1 MNLEKVERRMEIISC
16 RSNDDVA
23 MTAFRFRYQ
32 VYGAEMGW
40 DDPGI
45 DHDRKTYI
53 DEFDATARIYVAIK
67 DGAAIAT
74 CRSVYD
80 RDYDFRRDLPRSIF
94 NMLGLETFLQEYA
107 GTLAISTKFAISPSH
122 RGSLAAHLVTAKM
135 FDDIID
141 DGIDFV
147 FSWCAP
153 YLLGFYSQLGFHT
166 YTQAISDKNGLWTP
180 IVLATRDWK
189 HLKDIK
195 SPFYKQLE
203 KKGLCHGTH
212 ASVDWFRA
220 NFGDRLDAIAAKY
233 DENVLDKIFSL
244 DGGGN
249 SYNNLQN
256 ISIFNSMTAE
266 DVNKIIGSSR
276 ILNFA
281 ADESIIQTGQIQ
293 DEMFIILEGEV
304 EATLE
309 TPRSPVLKFGPGHVF
324 GEVALLTRAKRVA
337 DYRATIPS
345 RLAFLTRQGLAK
357 LMKVEPELSAR
368 LLYNISQSL
377 SLKMLQTV
385 DELRRLG
392 SQTS

>member
-1 MNLEKVERRMEIISC
+1 MEIISC
-16 RSNDDVA
+16 RSSDDVA

-94 NMLGLETFLQEYA
+94 NMLGLEKFLQKYA
-107 GTLAISTKFAISPSH
+107 GALAISTKFAISPSH

-203 KKGLCHGTH
+203 KKGLCDGTH
-212 ASVDWFRA
+212 ASVDWFHV
-220 NFGDRLDAIAAKY
+220 NFGDALDATAAKY

-244 DGGGN
+244 DRGEH
-249 SYNNLQN
+249 SYKDLQD

-281 ADESIIQTGQIQ
+281 AGESIIQTGQIQ

-304 EATLE
+304 EASLE
-309 TPRSPVLKFGPGHVF
+309 TPRSPVLRFGPGHVF
-324 GEVALLTRAKRVA
+324 GEIALLTRAKRAA
-337 DYRATIPS
+337 DHRATIPS

-385 DELRRLG
+385 DELRTL
-392 SQTS
+392 SS

>member
-1 MNLEKVERRMEIISC
+1 MDIICC
-16 RSNDDVA
+16 RSREDVA
-23 MTAFRFRYQ
+23 LTAFRLRYQ
-32 VYGAEMGW
+32 VYGAEIGV
-40 DDPGI
+40 DDAAI
-45 DHDRKTYI
+45 DHERKIYT
-53 DEFDATARIYVAIK
+53 DEFDAVARIYVAIK

-94 NMLGLETFLQEYA
+94 DMLGLEKFLKEHA

-135 FDDIID
+135 FDDIVD

-166 YTQAISDKNGLWTP
+166 YTNAISDKNGLWTP
-180 IVLATRDWK
+180 IVLATRDWE
-189 HLKDIK
+189 HLRDVK
-195 SPFYKQLE
+195 SPLYKQLE
-203 KKGLCHGTH
+203 KKGLCERTH
-212 ASVDWFRA
+212 TSVDWFHDK
-220 NFGDRLDAIAAKY
+220 FGNSLDTAAAVY
-233 DENVLDKIFSL
+233 NDSVLDKIFSL

-249 SYNNLQN
+249 SSKDLQN
-256 ISIFNSMTAE
+256 ISIFNSMAAA

-276 ILNFA
+276 ILSFA
-281 ADESIIQTGQIQ
+281 AGESIILTGQIQ

-309 TPRSPVLKFGPGHVF
+309 TPRSPVLRFGPGHVL
-324 GEVALLTRAKRVA
+324 GEIALLTRAKRAA

-345 RLAFLTRQGLAK
+345 RLVFLTRQGLAK

-377 SLKMLQTV
+377 SLKMLQTI
-385 DELRRLG
+385 DELRRL
-392 SQTS
+392 SS

>member
-1 MNLEKVERRMEIISC
+1 MDIICC
-16 RSNDDVA
+16 RSREDVA
-23 MTAFRFRYQ
+23 LTAFRLRYQ
-32 VYGAEMGW
+32 VYGAEIGV
-40 DDPGI
+40 DDAAI
-45 DHDRKTYI
+45 DHERKIYT
-53 DEFDATARIYVAIK
+53 DEFDAVARIYVAIK

-74 CRSVYD
+74 CRSLYD

-94 NMLGLETFLQEYA
+94 DMLGLEKFLKEHA

-135 FDDIID
+135 FDDIVD

-166 YTQAISDKNGLWTP
+166 YTNAISDKNGLWTP
-180 IVLATRDWK
+180 IVLATRNWE
-189 HLKDIK
+189 HLRDVK
-195 SPFYKQLE
+195 SPLYKQLE
-203 KKGLCHGTH
+203 KKGLCERTH
-212 ASVDWFRA
+212 TSVDWFHDK
-220 NFGDRLDAIAAKY
+220 FGNSLDTAAAVY
-233 DENVLDKIFSL
+233 NDSVLDKIFSL

-249 SYNNLQN
+249 SSKDLQN
-256 ISIFNSMTAE
+256 IGIFNSMAAA

-276 ILNFA
+276 ILSFA
-281 ADESIIQTGQIQ
+281 AGESIILTGQIQ
-293 DEMFIILEGEV
+293 DEMFIILEGEI

-309 TPRSPVLKFGPGHVF
+309 TPRSPVLRFGPGHVL
-324 GEVALLTRAKRVA
+324 GEIALLTRAKRAA

-345 RLAFLTRQGLAK
+345 RLVFLTRQGLAK

-377 SLKMLQTV
+377 SLKMLQTI
-385 DELRRLG
+385 DELRRL
-392 SQTS
+392 SS

>member
-1 MNLEKVERRMEIISC
+1 MDIICC
-16 RSNDDVA
+16 RSREDVA
-23 MTAFRFRYQ
+23 LTAFRLRYL
-32 VYGAEMGW
+32 VYGAEIGV
-40 DDPGI
+40 DDAAI
-45 DHDRKTYI
+45 DHERKIYT
-53 DEFDATARIYVAIK
+53 DEFDAVARIYVAIK

-94 NMLGLETFLQEYA
+94 DMLGLEKFLEEHA

-135 FDDIID
+135 FDDIVD

-166 YTQAISDKNGLWTP
+166 YTNAISDKNGLWTP
-180 IVLATRDWK
+180 IVLATRNWE
-189 HLKDIK
+189 HLRDVK
-195 SPFYKQLE
+195 SPLYKQLE
-203 KKGLCHGTH
+203 KKGLCERTH
-212 ASVDWFRA
+212 TSVDWFHDK
-220 NFGDRLDAIAAKY
+220 FGNSLDTAAAVY
-233 DENVLDKIFSL
+233 NDSVLDKIFSL

-249 SYNNLQN
+249 SSKDLQN
-256 ISIFNSMTAE
+256 ISIFNSMAAA

-276 ILNFA
+276 ILSFA
-281 ADESIIQTGQIQ
+281 AGESIILTGQIQ
-293 DEMFIILEGEV
+293 DEMFIILEGEI

-309 TPRSPVLKFGPGHVF
+309 TPRSPVLRFGPGHVL
-324 GEVALLTRAKRVA
+324 GEIALLTRAKRAA
-337 DYRATIPS
+337 DYRATTPS
-345 RLAFLTRQGLAK
+345 RLVFLTRQGLAK

-377 SLKMLQTV
+377 SLKMLQTI
-385 DELRRLG
+385 DELRRL
-392 SQTS
+392 SS

>member
-1 MNLEKVERRMEIISC
+1 MDIICC
-16 RSNDDVA
+16 RSREDVA
-23 MTAFRFRYQ
+23 LTAFRLRYQ
-32 VYGAEMGW
+32 VYGAEIGV
-40 DDPGI
+40 DDAAI
-45 DHDRKTYI
+45 DHERKIYI
-53 DEFDATARIYVAIK
+53 DEFDAVARIYVAIK

-94 NMLGLETFLQEYA
+94 DMLGLEKFLKEHA

-135 FDDIID
+135 FDDIVD

-166 YTQAISDKNGLWTP
+166 YTNAISDKNGLWTP
-180 IVLATRDWK
+180 IVLATRNWE
-189 HLKDIK
+189 HLRDVK
-195 SPFYKQLE
+195 SPLYKQLE
-203 KKGLCHGTH
+203 KKGLCERTH
-212 ASVDWFRA
+212 TSVDWFHDK
-220 NFGDRLDAIAAKY
+220 FGNSLDTAAAVY
-233 DENVLDKIFSL
+233 NDSVLDKIFSL

-249 SYNNLQN
+249 SSKDLQN
-256 ISIFNSMTAE
+256 ISIFNSMAAA

-276 ILNFA
+276 ILSFA
-281 ADESIIQTGQIQ
+281 AGESIILTGQIQ
-293 DEMFIILEGEV
+293 DEMFIILEGEI

-309 TPRSPVLKFGPGHVF
+309 TPRSPILRFGPGHVL
-324 GEVALLTRAKRVA
+324 GEIALLTRAKRAA

-345 RLAFLTRQGLAK
+345 RLVFLTRQGLAK

-377 SLKMLQTV
+377 SLKMLQTI
-385 DELRRLG
+385 DELRRL
-392 SQTS
+392 SS

>member
-1 MNLEKVERRMEIISC
+1 MDIICC
-16 RSNDDVA
+16 RSREDVA
-23 MTAFRFRYQ
+23 LTAFRLRYL
-32 VYGAEMGW
+32 VYGAEIGV
-40 DDPGI
+40 DDAAI
-45 DHDRKTYI
+45 DHERKIYT
-53 DEFDATARIYVAIK
+53 DEFDAVARIYVAIK

-94 NMLGLETFLQEYA
+94 DMLGLEKFLKEHA

-135 FDDIID
+135 FDDIVD

-166 YTQAISDKNGLWTP
+166 YTNAISDKNGLWTP
-180 IVLATRDWK
+180 IVLATRNWE
-189 HLKDIK
+189 HLRDVK
-195 SPFYKQLE
+195 SPLYKQLE
-203 KKGLCHGTH
+203 KKGLCERTH
-212 ASVDWFRA
+212 TSVDWFHDK
-220 NFGDRLDAIAAKY
+220 FGNSLDTAAAVY
-233 DENVLDKIFSL
+233 NDSVLDKIFSL

-249 SYNNLQN
+249 SSKDLQN
-256 ISIFNSMTAE
+256 ISIFNSMAAA

-276 ILNFA
+276 ILSFA
-281 ADESIIQTGQIQ
+281 AGESIILTGQIQ

-309 TPRSPVLKFGPGHVF
+309 TPRSPVLRFGPGHVL
-324 GEVALLTRAKRVA
+324 GEIALLTRAKRAA

-345 RLAFLTRQGLAK
+345 RLVFLTRQGLAK

-377 SLKMLQTV
+377 SLKMLQTI
-385 DELRRLG
+385 DELRRL
-392 SQTS
+392 SS

>member
-1 MNLEKVERRMEIISC
+1 MDIICC
-16 RSNDDVA
+16 RSREDVA
-23 MTAFRFRYQ
+23 LTAFRLRYQ
-32 VYGAEMGW
+32 VYGAEIGV
-40 DDPGI
+40 DDAAI
-45 DHDRKTYI
+45 DHERKIYT
-53 DEFDATARIYVAIK
+53 DEFDAVARIYVAIK

-94 NMLGLETFLQEYA
+94 DMLGLEKFLKEHA

-135 FDDIID
+135 FDDIVD

-166 YTQAISDKNGLWTP
+166 YTNAISDKNGLWTP
-180 IVLATRDWK
+180 IVLATRNWE
-189 HLKDIK
+189 HLRDVK
-195 SPFYKQLE
+195 SPLYKQLE
-203 KKGLCHGTH
+203 KKGLCERTH
-212 ASVDWFRA
+212 TSVDWFHDK
-220 NFGDRLDAIAAKY
+220 FGNSLDTAAAVY
-233 DENVLDKIFSL
+233 NDSVLDKIFSL

-249 SYNNLQN
+249 SSKDLQN
-256 ISIFNSMTAE
+256 ISIFNSMAAA

-276 ILNFA
+276 ILSFA
-281 ADESIIQTGQIQ
+281 AGESIILTGQIQ
-293 DEMFIILEGEV
+293 DEMFIILEGEI

-309 TPRSPVLKFGPGHVF
+309 TPRSPVLRFGPGHVL
-324 GEVALLTRAKRVA
+324 GEIALLTRAKRAA

-345 RLAFLTRQGLAK
+345 RLVFLTRQGLAK

-377 SLKMLQTV
+377 SLKMLQTI
-385 DELRRLG
+385 DELRRL
-392 SQTS
+392 SS

>member
-1 MNLEKVERRMEIISC
+1 MDIICC

-23 MTAFRFRYQ
+23 TAAFRLRYH
-32 VYGAEMGW
+32 VYGAEIGV
-40 DDPGI
+40 DDAAI
-45 DHDRKTYI
+45 DHDRKIYI
-53 DEFDATARIYVAIK
+53 DEFDAAARLYVATK

-94 NMLGLETFLQEYA
+94 DMLELERFLEKYDGA
-107 GTLAISTKFAISPSH
+107 LAISTKFAISPSH

-135 FDDIID
+135 FNDIID

-153 YLLGFYSQLGFHT
+153 YLLNFYSQLGFHT
-166 YTQAISDKNGLWTP
+166 YTHAISDKNGLWTP

-195 SPFYKQLE
+195 SPLYKQLE
-203 KKGLCHGTH
+203 KKGLSDGTH
-212 ASVDWFRA
+212 ASVDWFHTT
-220 NFGDRLDAIAAKY
+220 FGDALDVTAAKY
-233 DENVLDKIFSL
+233 DDNVLDKIFSL
-244 DGGGN
+244 DGGEN
-249 SYNNLQN
+249 SYKDLQN
-256 ISIFNSMTAE
+256 ISVFNSMTAE
-266 DVNKIIGSSR
+266 DVSKIIGSSR

-281 ADESIIQTGQIQ
+281 AGESIIRTGQIQ

-309 TPRSPVLKFGPGHVF
+309 TPRSPVLSFGPGHVF
-324 GEVALLTRAKRVA
+324 GEIALLTRAKRAA
-337 DYRATIPS
+337 DYKATIPS

-377 SLKMLQTV
+377 SLKMLQSV
-385 DELRRLG
+385 DVLRKL
-392 SQTS
+392 SS

>member
-1 MNLEKVERRMEIISC
+1 MDIICC
-16 RSNDDVA
+16 RSREDVA
-23 MTAFRFRYQ
+23 LTAFRLRYQ
-32 VYGAEMGW
+32 VYGAEIGV
-40 DDPGI
+40 DDAAI
-45 DHDRKTYI
+45 DHERKIYT
-53 DEFDATARIYVAIK
+53 DEFDAVARIYVAIK

-80 RDYDFRRDLPRSIF
+80 RDYDFRRDLPRSVF
-94 NMLGLETFLQEYA
+94 DMLGLEKFLKEHA

-135 FDDIID
+135 FDDIVD

-166 YTQAISDKNGLWTP
+166 YTNAISDKNGLWTP
-180 IVLATRDWK
+180 IVLATRDWE
-189 HLKDIK
+189 HLRDVK
-195 SPFYKQLE
+195 SPLYKQLE
-203 KKGLCHGTH
+203 KKGLCERTH
-212 ASVDWFRA
+212 TSVDWFHDK
-220 NFGDRLDAIAAKY
+220 FGNSLDTAAAVY
-233 DENVLDKIFSL
+233 NDSVLDKIFSL

-249 SYNNLQN
+249 SSKDLQN
-256 ISIFNSMTAE
+256 ISIFNSMAAA

-276 ILNFA
+276 ILSFA
-281 ADESIIQTGQIQ
+281 AGESIILTGQIQ

-309 TPRSPVLKFGPGHVF
+309 TPRSPVLRFGPGHVL
-324 GEVALLTRAKRVA
+324 GEIALLTRAKRAA

-345 RLAFLTRQGLAK
+345 RLVFLTRQGLAK

-377 SLKMLQTV
+377 SLKMLQTI
-385 DELRRLG
+385 DELRRL
-392 SQTS
+392 SS

>member
-1 MNLEKVERRMEIISC
+1 MDIICC
-16 RSNDDVA
+16 RSREDVA
-23 MTAFRFRYQ
+23 LTAFRLRYQ
-32 VYGAEMGW
+32 VYGAEIGV
-40 DDPGI
+40 DDAAI
-45 DHDRKTYI
+45 DHERKIYT
-53 DEFDATARIYVAIK
+53 DEFDAVARIYVAIK

-80 RDYDFRRDLPRSIF
+80 RDYDFRRDLPRSVF
-94 NMLGLETFLQEYA
+94 DMLGLEKFLKEHA

-135 FDDIID
+135 FDDIVD

-166 YTQAISDKNGLWTP
+166 YTNAISDKNGLWTP
-180 IVLATRDWK
+180 IVLATRDWE
-189 HLKDIK
+189 HLRDVR
-195 SPFYKQLE
+195 SPLYKQLE
-203 KKGLCHGTH
+203 KKGLCERTH
-212 ASVDWFRA
+212 TSVDWFHDK
-220 NFGDRLDAIAAKY
+220 FGNSLDTAAAVY
-233 DENVLDKIFSL
+233 NDSVLDKIFSL

-249 SYNNLQN
+249 SSKDLQN
-256 ISIFNSMTAE
+256 ISIFNSMAAA

-276 ILNFA
+276 ILSFA
-281 ADESIIQTGQIQ
+281 AGESIILTGQIQ
-293 DEMFIILEGEV
+293 DEMFIILEGEI

-309 TPRSPVLKFGPGHVF
+309 TPRSPVLRFGPGHVL
-324 GEVALLTRAKRVA
+324 GEIALLTRAKRAA

-345 RLAFLTRQGLAK
+345 RLVFLTRQGLAK

-377 SLKMLQTV
+377 SLKMLQTI
-385 DELRRLG
+385 DELRRL
-392 SQTS
+392 SS

>member
-1 MNLEKVERRMEIISC
+1 MDIICC
-16 RSNDDVA
+16 RSREDVA
-23 MTAFRFRYQ
+23 LTAFRLRYQ
-32 VYGAEMGW
+32 VYGAEIGV
-40 DDPGI
+40 DDAAI
-45 DHDRKTYI
+45 DHERKIYT
-53 DEFDATARIYVAIK
+53 DEFDAVARIYVAIK

-94 NMLGLETFLQEYA
+94 DMLGLEKFLKEHA

-135 FDDIID
+135 FDDIVD

-166 YTQAISDKNGLWTP
+166 YTNAISDKNGLWTP
-180 IVLATRDWK
+180 IVLATRNWE
-189 HLKDIK
+189 HLRDVK
-195 SPFYKQLE
+195 SPLYKQLE
-203 KKGLCHGTH
+203 KKGLCERTH
-212 ASVDWFRA
+212 TSVDWFHDK
-220 NFGDRLDAIAAKY
+220 FGNSLDTAAAVY
-233 DENVLDKIFSL
+233 NDSVLDKIFSL

-249 SYNNLQN
+249 SSKDLQN
-256 ISIFNSMTAE
+256 MSIFNSMAAA

-276 ILNFA
+276 ILSFA
-281 ADESIIQTGQIQ
+281 AGESIILTGQIQ

-309 TPRSPVLKFGPGHVF
+309 TPRSPVLRFGPGHVF
-324 GEVALLTRAKRVA
+324 GEIALLTRAKRAA

-345 RLAFLTRQGLAK
+345 RLVFLTRQGLAK

-377 SLKMLQTV
+377 SLKMLQTI
-385 DELRRLG
+385 DELRRL
-392 SQTS
+392 SS

>member
-1 MNLEKVERRMEIISC
+1 MDIICC
-16 RSNDDVA
+16 RSREDVA
-23 MTAFRFRYQ
+23 LTAFRLRYQ
-32 VYGAEMGW
+32 VYGAEIGV
-40 DDPGI
+40 DDAAI
-45 DHDRKTYI
+45 DHDRKIYI
-53 DEFDATARIYVAIK
+53 DEFDAVARIYVAIK

-94 NMLGLETFLQEYA
+94 DMLALEKFLKEHT

-135 FDDIID
+135 FDDIVD

-166 YTQAISDKNGLWTP
+166 YTNAISDKNGLWTP
-180 IVLATRDWK
+180 IVLATRDWE
-189 HLKDIK
+189 HLRDVK
-195 SPFYKQLE
+195 SPLYKQLE
-203 KKGLCHGTH
+203 KKGLCERTH
-212 ASVDWFRA
+212 TSVDWFRDK
-220 NFGDRLDAIAAKY
+220 FGNSLDTAAAVY
-233 DENVLDKIFSL
+233 NDSVLDKIFSL

-249 SYNNLQN
+249 SSKDLQN
-256 ISIFNSMTAE
+256 ISIFNSMAAA

-276 ILNFA
+276 ILSFA
-281 ADESIIQTGQIQ
+281 AGESIILTGQIQ
-293 DEMFIILEGEV
+293 DEMFIILEGEI

-309 TPRSPVLKFGPGHVF
+309 TPRSPVLRFGPGHVL
-324 GEVALLTRAKRVA
+324 GEIALLTRAKRAA

-345 RLAFLTRQGLAK
+345 RLVFLTRQVLAK

-377 SLKMLQTV
+377 SLKMLQTI
-385 DELRRLG
+385 DELRRL
-392 SQTS
+392 SS

>member
-1 MNLEKVERRMEIISC
+1 MDIICC
-16 RSNDDVA
+16 RSREDVA
-23 MTAFRFRYQ
+23 LTAFRLRYQ
-32 VYGAEMGW
+32 VYGAEIGV
-40 DDPGI
+40 DDAAI
-45 DHDRKTYI
+45 DHERKIYT
-53 DEFDATARIYVAIK
+53 DEFDAVARIYVAIK

-94 NMLGLETFLQEYA
+94 DMLGLEKFLKEHA

-135 FDDIID
+135 FDDIVD

-166 YTQAISDKNGLWTP
+166 YTNAISDKNGLWTP
-180 IVLATRDWK
+180 IVLATRDWE
-189 HLKDIK
+189 HLRDVK
-195 SPFYKQLE
+195 SPLYKQLE
-203 KKGLCHGTH
+203 KKGLCERTH
-212 ASVDWFRA
+212 TSVDWFHDK
-220 NFGDRLDAIAAKY
+220 FGNSLDTAAAVY
-233 DENVLDKIFSL
+233 NDSVLDKIFSL

-249 SYNNLQN
+249 SSKDLQN
-256 ISIFNSMTAE
+256 ISIFNSMAAA

-276 ILNFA
+276 ILSFA
-281 ADESIIQTGQIQ
+281 AGESIILTGQIQ
-293 DEMFIILEGEV
+293 DEMFIILEGEI

-309 TPRSPVLKFGPGHVF
+309 TPRSPVLRFGPGHVL
-324 GEVALLTRAKRVA
+324 GEIALLTRAKRAA

-345 RLAFLTRQGLAK
+345 RLVFLTRQGLAK

-377 SLKMLQTV
+377 SLKMLQTI
-385 DELRRLG
+385 DELRRL
-392 SQTS
+392 SS

>member
-1 MNLEKVERRMEIISC
+1 MDIICC
-16 RSNDDVA
+16 RSREDVA
-23 MTAFRFRYQ
+23 LTAFRLRYQ
-32 VYGAEMGW
+32 VYGAEIGV
-40 DDPGI
+40 DDAAI
-45 DHDRKTYI
+45 DHERKIYT
-53 DEFDATARIYVAIK
+53 DEFDAVARIYVAIK

-94 NMLGLETFLQEYA
+94 DMLGLEKFLKEHA

-135 FDDIID
+135 FDDIVD

-166 YTQAISDKNGLWTP
+166 YTNAISDKNGLWTP
-180 IVLATRDWK
+180 IVLATRNWE
-189 HLKDIK
+189 HLRDVK
-195 SPFYKQLE
+195 SPLYKQLE
-203 KKGLCHGTH
+203 KKGLCERTH
-212 ASVDWFRA
+212 TSVDWFHDK
-220 NFGDRLDAIAAKY
+220 FGNSLDTAAAVY
-233 DENVLDKIFSL
+233 NDSVLDKIFSL

-249 SYNNLQN
+249 SSKDLQN
-256 ISIFNSMTAE
+256 ISIFNSMAAA

-276 ILNFA
+276 ILSFA
-281 ADESIIQTGQIQ
+281 AGESIILTGQIQ
-293 DEMFIILEGEV
+293 DEMFIILEGEM

-309 TPRSPVLKFGPGHVF
+309 TPRSPVLRFGPGHVL
-324 GEVALLTRAKRVA
+324 GEIALLTRAKRAA

-345 RLAFLTRQGLAK
+345 RLVFLTRQGLAK

-377 SLKMLQTV
+377 SLKMLQTI
-385 DELRRLG
+385 DELRRL
-392 SQTS
+392 SS

>member
-1 MNLEKVERRMEIISC
+1 MDIICC
-16 RSNDDVA
+16 RSREDVA
-23 MTAFRFRYQ
+23 LTAFRLRYL
-32 VYGAEMGW
+32 VYGAEIGV
-40 DDPGI
+40 DDAAI
-45 DHDRKTYI
+45 DHERKIYT
-53 DEFDATARIYVAIK
+53 DEFDAVARIYVAIK

-94 NMLGLETFLQEYA
+94 DMLALEKFLKEHT

-135 FDDIID
+135 FDDIVD
-141 DGIDFV
+141 DRIDFV

-166 YTQAISDKNGLWTP
+166 YTNAISDKNGLWTP
-180 IVLATRDWK
+180 IVLATRDWE
-189 HLKDIK
+189 HLRDVRA
-195 SPFYKQLE
+195 PLYKQLE
-203 KKGLCHGTH
+203 KKGLCERTH
-212 ASVDWFRA
+212 TSVDWFHDK
-220 NFGDRLDAIAAKY
+220 FGNSLDTAAAVY
-233 DENVLDKIFSL
+233 NDSVLDKIFSL

-249 SYNNLQN
+249 SSKDLQN
-256 ISIFNSMTAE
+256 MSIFNSMAAA

-276 ILNFA
+276 ILSFA
-281 ADESIIQTGQIQ
+281 AGESIILTGQIQ
-293 DEMFIILEGEV
+293 DEMFIILEGEI

-309 TPRSPVLKFGPGHVF
+309 TPRSPVLRFGPGHVL
-324 GEVALLTRAKRVA
+324 GEIALLTRAKRAA

-345 RLAFLTRQGLAK
+345 RLVFLTRQGLAK

-377 SLKMLQTV
+377 SLKMLQTI
-385 DELRRLG
+385 DELRRL
-392 SQTS
+392 SS

>member
-1 MNLEKVERRMEIISC
+1 MDIICC
-16 RSNDDVA
+16 RSREDVA
-23 MTAFRFRYQ
+23 LTAFRLRYQ
-32 VYGAEMGW
+32 VYGAEIGV
-40 DDPGI
+40 DDAAI
-45 DHDRKTYI
+45 DHERKIYT
-53 DEFDATARIYVAIK
+53 DEFDAVARIYVAIK

-94 NMLGLETFLQEYA
+94 DMLALEKFLKEHT

-135 FDDIID
+135 FDDIVD

-166 YTQAISDKNGLWTP
+166 YTNAISDKNGLWTP
-180 IVLATRDWK
+180 IVLATRDWE
-189 HLKDIK
+189 HLRDVK
-195 SPFYKQLE
+195 SPLYKQLE
-203 KKGLCHGTH
+203 KKGLCERTH
-212 ASVDWFRA
+212 TSVDWFHDK
-220 NFGDRLDAIAAKY
+220 FGNSLDTAAAVY
-233 DENVLDKIFSL
+233 NDSVLDKIFSL

-249 SYNNLQN
+249 SSKDLQN
-256 ISIFNSMTAE
+256 MSIFNSMAAA

-276 ILNFA
+276 ILSFA
-281 ADESIIQTGQIQ
+281 AGESIILTGQIQ

-309 TPRSPVLKFGPGHVF
+309 TPRSPVLRFGPGHVL
-324 GEVALLTRAKRVA
+324 GEIALLTRAKRAA

-345 RLAFLTRQGLAK
+345 RLVFLTRQVLAK

-377 SLKMLQTV
+377 SLKMLQTI
-385 DELRRLG
+385 DELRRL
-392 SQTS
+392 SS

>member
-1 MNLEKVERRMEIISC
+1 MDIICC
-16 RSNDDVA
+16 RSREDVA
-23 MTAFRFRYQ
+23 LTAFRLRYL
-32 VYGAEMGW
+32 VYGAEIGV
-40 DDPGI
+40 DDAAI
-45 DHDRKTYI
+45 DHERKIYT
-53 DEFDATARIYVAIK
+53 DEFDAVARIYVAIK

-94 NMLGLETFLQEYA
+94 DMLGLEKFLKEHA

-135 FDDIID
+135 FDDIVD

-166 YTQAISDKNGLWTP
+166 YTNAISDKNGLWTP
-180 IVLATRDWK
+180 IVLATRNWE
-189 HLKDIK
+189 HLRDVK
-195 SPFYKQLE
+195 SPLYKQLE
-203 KKGLCHGTH
+203 KKGLCERTH
-212 ASVDWFRA
+212 TSVDWFHDK
-220 NFGDRLDAIAAKY
+220 FGNSLDTAAAVY
-233 DENVLDKIFSL
+233 NDSVLDKIFSL

-249 SYNNLQN
+249 SSKDLQN
-256 ISIFNSMTAE
+256 ISIFNSMAAA

-276 ILNFA
+276 ILSFA
-281 ADESIIQTGQIQ
+281 AGESIILTGQIQ

-309 TPRSPVLKFGPGHVF
+309 TPRSPVLRFGPGHVL
-324 GEVALLTRAKRVA
+324 GEIALLTRAKRAA
-337 DYRATIPS
+337 DYRATTPS
-345 RLAFLTRQGLAK
+345 RLVFLTRQGLAK

-377 SLKMLQTV
+377 SLKMLQTI
-385 DELRRLG
+385 DELRRL
-392 SQTS
+392 SS

>member
-1 MNLEKVERRMEIISC
+1 MDIICC
-16 RSNDDVA
+16 RSREDVA
-23 MTAFRFRYQ
+23 LTAFRLRYL
-32 VYGAEMGW
+32 VYGAEIGV
-40 DDPGI
+40 DDAAI
-45 DHDRKTYI
+45 DHERKIYT
-53 DEFDATARIYVAIK
+53 DEFDAVARIYVAIK

-74 CRSVYD
+74 CRSLYD

-94 NMLGLETFLQEYA
+94 DMLGLEKFLKEHA

-135 FDDIID
+135 FDDIVD

-166 YTQAISDKNGLWTP
+166 YTNAISDKNGLWTP
-180 IVLATRDWK
+180 IVLATRNWE
-189 HLKDIK
+189 HLRDVK
-195 SPFYKQLE
+195 SPLYKQLE
-203 KKGLCHGTH
+203 KKGLCERTH
-212 ASVDWFRA
+212 TSVDWFHDK
-220 NFGDRLDAIAAKY
+220 FGNSLDTAAAVY
-233 DENVLDKIFSL
+233 NDSVLDKIFSL

-249 SYNNLQN
+249 SSKDLQN
-256 ISIFNSMTAE
+256 IGIFNSMAAA

-276 ILNFA
+276 ILSFA
-281 ADESIIQTGQIQ
+281 AGESIILTGQIQ
-293 DEMFIILEGEV
+293 DEMFIILEGEI

-309 TPRSPVLKFGPGHVF
+309 TPRSPVLRFGPGHVL
-324 GEVALLTRAKRVA
+324 GEIALLTRAKRAA

-345 RLAFLTRQGLAK
+345 RLVFLTRQGLAK

-377 SLKMLQTV
+377 SLKMLQTI
-385 DELRRLG
+385 DELRRL
-392 SQTS
+392 SS

>member
-1 MNLEKVERRMEIISC
+1 MDIICC
-16 RSNDDVA
+16 RAREDVA
-23 MTAFRFRYQ
+23 LTAFRLRYQ
-32 VYGAEMGW
+32 VYGAEIGV
-40 DDPGI
+40 DDAAI
-45 DHDRKTYI
+45 DHERKIYI
-53 DEFDATARIYVAIK
+53 DEFDEVARIYVAIK

-94 NMLGLETFLQEYA
+94 DMLGLEKFLKEHA

-135 FDDIID
+135 FDDIVD

-166 YTQAISDKNGLWTP
+166 YTNAISDKNGLWTP
-180 IVLATRDWK
+180 IVFATRNWE
-189 HLKDIK
+189 HLRDVK
-195 SPFYKQLE
+195 SPLYKQLE
-203 KKGLCHGTH
+203 KKGLCERTH
-212 ASVDWFRA
+212 TSVDWFHDK
-220 NFGDRLDAIAAKY
+220 FGNSLDTAAAIY
-233 DENVLDKIFSL
+233 NDSVLDKIFSL

-249 SYNNLQN
+249 SSKDLQN
-256 ISIFNSMTAE
+256 ISIFNSMAAA

-276 ILNFA
+276 ILSFA
-281 ADESIIQTGQIQ
+281 AGESIILTGQIQ

-309 TPRSPVLKFGPGHVF
+309 TPRSPVLRFGPGHVL
-324 GEVALLTRAKRVA
+324 GEIALLTRAKRAA
-337 DYRATIPS
+337 DYRATTPS
-345 RLAFLTRQGLAK
+345 RLVFLTRQGLAK

-377 SLKMLQTV
+377 SLKMLQTI
-385 DELRRLG
+385 DELRRL
-392 SQTS
+392 SS

>member
-1 MNLEKVERRMEIISC
+1 MDIICC
-16 RSNDDVA
+16 RSREDVA
-23 MTAFRFRYQ
+23 LTAFRLRYQ
-32 VYGAEMGW
+32 VYGAEIGV
-40 DDPGI
+40 DDAAI
-45 DHDRKTYI
+45 DHDRKIYI
-53 DEFDATARIYVAIK
+53 DEFDAVARIYVAIK

-80 RDYDFRRDLPRSIF
+80 RDYDFHRDLPRSIF
-94 NMLGLETFLQEYA
+94 DMLALEKFLKEHA

-135 FDDIID
+135 FDDIVD

-166 YTQAISDKNGLWTP
+166 YTNAISDKNGLWTP
-180 IVLATRDWK
+180 IVLATRDWE
-189 HLKDIK
+189 HLRDVK
-195 SPFYKQLE
+195 SPLYKQLE
-203 KKGLCHGTH
+203 KKGLCERTH
-212 ASVDWFRA
+212 TSVDWFHDK
-220 NFGDRLDAIAAKY
+220 FGNSLDTAAAVY
-233 DENVLDKIFSL
+233 NDSVLDKIFSL

-249 SYNNLQN
+249 SSKDLQN
-256 ISIFNSMTAE
+256 MSIFNSMAAA

-276 ILNFA
+276 ILSFA
-281 ADESIIQTGQIQ
+281 AGESIILTGQIQ

-309 TPRSPVLKFGPGHVF
+309 TPRSPVLRFGPGHVL
-324 GEVALLTRAKRVA
+324 GEIALLTRAKRAA

-345 RLAFLTRQGLAK
+345 RLVFLTRQVLAK

-377 SLKMLQTV
+377 SLKMLQTI
-385 DELRRLG
+385 DELRRL
-392 SQTS
+392 SS

>member
-1 MNLEKVERRMEIISC
+1 MDIICC
-16 RSNDDVA
+16 RSREDVA
-23 MTAFRFRYQ
+23 LTAFRLRYQ
-32 VYGAEMGW
+32 VYGAEIGV
-40 DDPGI
+40 DDAAI
-45 DHDRKTYI
+45 DHERKIYT
-53 DEFDATARIYVAIK
+53 DEFDAVARIYVAIK

-80 RDYDFRRDLPRSIF
+80 RDYDFRRDLPRSVF
-94 NMLGLETFLQEYA
+94 DMLGLEKFLKEHA

-135 FDDIID
+135 FDDIVD

-166 YTQAISDKNGLWTP
+166 YTNAISDKNGLWTP
-180 IVLATRDWK
+180 IVLATRDWE
-189 HLKDIK
+189 HLRDVR
-195 SPFYKQLE
+195 SPLYKQLE
-203 KKGLCHGTH
+203 KKGLCERTH
-212 ASVDWFRA
+212 TSVDWFHDK
-220 NFGDRLDAIAAKY
+220 FGNSLDTAAAVY
-233 DENVLDKIFSL
+233 NDSVLDKIFSL

-249 SYNNLQN
+249 SSKDLQN
-256 ISIFNSMTAE
+256 ISIFNSMAAA

-276 ILNFA
+276 ILSFA
-281 ADESIIQTGQIQ
+281 AGESIILTGQIQ
-293 DEMFIILEGEV
+293 DEMFIILEGEI

-309 TPRSPVLKFGPGHVF
+309 TPRSPVLRFGPGHVL
-324 GEVALLTRAKRVA
+324 GEIALLTRAKRAA

-345 RLAFLTRQGLAK
+345 RLVFLTRQVLAK

-377 SLKMLQTV
+377 SLKMLQTI
-385 DELRRLG
+385 DELRRL
-392 SQTS
+392 SS

>member
-1 MNLEKVERRMEIISC
+1 MDIICC
-16 RSNDDVA
+16 RSREDVA
-23 MTAFRFRYQ
+23 LTAFRLRYQ
-32 VYGAEMGW
+32 VYGAEIGV
-40 DDPGI
+40 DDAAI
-45 DHDRKTYI
+45 DHERKIYT
-53 DEFDATARIYVAIK
+53 DEFDAVARIYVAIK

-80 RDYDFRRDLPRSIF
+80 RDYDFRRDLPRSVF
-94 NMLGLETFLQEYA
+94 DMLGLEKFLKEHA

-135 FDDIID
+135 FDDIVD

-166 YTQAISDKNGLWTP
+166 YTNAISDKNGLWTP
-180 IVLATRDWK
+180 IVLATRDWE
-189 HLKDIK
+189 HLRDVK
-195 SPFYKQLE
+195 SPLYKQLE
-203 KKGLCHGTH
+203 KKGLCERTH
-212 ASVDWFRA
+212 TSVDWFHDK
-220 NFGDRLDAIAAKY
+220 FGNSLDTAAAVY
-233 DENVLDKIFSL
+233 NDSVLDKIFSL

-249 SYNNLQN
+249 SSKDLQN
-256 ISIFNSMTAE
+256 MSIFNSMAAA

-276 ILNFA
+276 ILSFA
-281 ADESIIQTGQIQ
+281 AGESIILTGQIQ
-293 DEMFIILEGEV
+293 DEMFIILEGEI

-309 TPRSPVLKFGPGHVF
+309 TPRSPVLRFGPGHVL
-324 GEVALLTRAKRVA
+324 GEIALLTRAKRAA

-345 RLAFLTRQGLAK
+345 RLVFLTRQGLAK

-377 SLKMLQTV
+377 SLKMLQTI
-385 DELRRLG
+385 DELRRL
-392 SQTS
+392 SS

>member
-1 MNLEKVERRMEIISC
+1 MDIICC
-16 RSNDDVA
+16 RSREDVA
-23 MTAFRFRYQ
+23 LTAFRLRYQ
-32 VYGAEMGW
+32 VYGAEIGV
-40 DDPGI
+40 DDAAI
-45 DHDRKTYI
+45 DHERKIYT
-53 DEFDATARIYVAIK
+53 DEFDAVARIYVAIK

-94 NMLGLETFLQEYA
+94 DMLALEKFLKEHT

-135 FDDIID
+135 FDDIVD

-166 YTQAISDKNGLWTP
+166 YTNAISDKNGLWTP
-180 IVLATRDWK
+180 IVLATRDWE
-189 HLKDIK
+189 HLRDVK
-195 SPFYKQLE
+195 SPLYKQLE
-203 KKGLCHGTH
+203 KKGLCERTH
-212 ASVDWFRA
+212 TSVDWFHDK
-220 NFGDRLDAIAAKY
+220 FGNSLDTAAAVY
-233 DENVLDKIFSL
+233 NDSVLDKIFSL

-249 SYNNLQN
+249 SSKDLQN
-256 ISIFNSMTAE
+256 ISIFNSMAAA

-276 ILNFA
+276 ILSFA
-281 ADESIIQTGQIQ
+281 AGESIILTGQIQ
-293 DEMFIILEGEV
+293 DEMFIILEGEI

-309 TPRSPVLKFGPGHVF
+309 TPRSPVLRFGPGHVL
-324 GEVALLTRAKRVA
+324 GEIALLTRAKRAA

-345 RLAFLTRQGLAK
+345 RLVFLTRQGLAK

-377 SLKMLQTV
+377 SLKMLQTI
-385 DELRRLG
+385 DELRRL
-392 SQTS
+392 SS

>member
-1 MNLEKVERRMEIISC
+1 MDIICC
-16 RSNDDVA
+16 RSREDVA
-23 MTAFRFRYQ
+23 LTAFRLRYQ
-32 VYGAEMGW
+32 VYGAEIGV
-40 DDPGI
+40 DDAAI
-45 DHDRKTYI
+45 DHERKIYT
-53 DEFDATARIYVAIK
+53 DEFDAVARIYVAIK

-80 RDYDFRRDLPRSIF
+80 RDYDFRRDLPRSVF
-94 NMLGLETFLQEYA
+94 DMLGLEKFLKEHA

-135 FDDIID
+135 FDDIVD

-166 YTQAISDKNGLWTP
+166 YTNAISDKNGLWTP
-180 IVLATRDWK
+180 IVLATRDWE
-189 HLKDIK
+189 HLRDVK
-195 SPFYKQLE
+195 SPLYKQLE
-203 KKGLCHGTH
+203 KKGLCERTH
-212 ASVDWFRA
+212 TSVDWFHDK
-220 NFGDRLDAIAAKY
+220 FGNSLDTAAAVY
-233 DENVLDKIFSL
+233 NDSVLDKIFSL

-249 SYNNLQN
+249 SSKDLQN
-256 ISIFNSMTAE
+256 ISIFNSMAAA

-276 ILNFA
+276 ILSFA
-281 ADESIIQTGQIQ
+281 AGESIILTGQIQ
-293 DEMFIILEGEV
+293 DEMFIILEGEI

-309 TPRSPVLKFGPGHVF
+309 TPRSPVLRFGPGHVL
-324 GEVALLTRAKRVA
+324 GEIALLTRAKRAA

-345 RLAFLTRQGLAK
+345 RLVFLTRQGLAK

-377 SLKMLQTV
+377 SLKMLQTI
-385 DELRRLG
+385 DELRRL
-392 SQTS
+392 SS

>member
-1 MNLEKVERRMEIISC
+1 MDIICC
-16 RSNDDVA
+16 RSREDVA
-23 MTAFRFRYQ
+23 LTAFRLRYQ
-32 VYGAEMGW
+32 VYGAEIGV
-40 DDPGI
+40 DDAAI
-45 DHDRKTYI
+45 DHERKIYT
-53 DEFDATARIYVAIK
+53 DEFDAVARIYVAIK

-80 RDYDFRRDLPRSIF
+80 RDYDFRRDLPRSVF
-94 NMLGLETFLQEYA
+94 DMLGLEKFLKEHA

-135 FDDIID
+135 FDDIVD

-166 YTQAISDKNGLWTP
+166 YTNAISDKNGLWTP
-180 IVLATRDWK
+180 IVLATRDWE
-189 HLKDIK
+189 HLRDVK
-195 SPFYKQLE
+195 SPLYKQLE
-203 KKGLCHGTH
+203 KKGLCERTH
-212 ASVDWFRA
+212 TSVDWFHDK
-220 NFGDRLDAIAAKY
+220 FGNSLDTAAAVY
-233 DENVLDKIFSL
+233 NDSVLDKIFSL

-249 SYNNLQN
+249 SSKDLQN
-256 ISIFNSMTAE
+256 ISIFNSMAAA

-276 ILNFA
+276 ILSFA
-281 ADESIIQTGQIQ
+281 AGESIILTGQIQ
-293 DEMFIILEGEV
+293 DEMFIILEGEM

-309 TPRSPVLKFGPGHVF
+309 TPRSPVLRFGPGHVL
-324 GEVALLTRAKRVA
+324 GEIALLTRAKRAA

-345 RLAFLTRQGLAK
+345 RLVFLTRQGLAK

-377 SLKMLQTV
+377 SLKMLQTI
-385 DELRRLG
+385 DELRRL
-392 SQTS
+392 SS

>member
-1 MNLEKVERRMEIISC
+1 MDIICC
-16 RSNDDVA
+16 RSREDVA
-23 MTAFRFRYQ
+23 LTAFRLRYQ
-32 VYGAEMGW
+32 VYGAEIGV
-40 DDPGI
+40 DDAAI
-45 DHDRKTYI
+45 DHERKIYT
-53 DEFDATARIYVAIK
+53 DEFDAVARIYVAIK

-80 RDYDFRRDLPRSIF
+80 RDYDFRRDLPRSVF
-94 NMLGLETFLQEYA
+94 DMLGLEKFLKEHA

-135 FDDIID
+135 FDDIVD

-166 YTQAISDKNGLWTP
+166 YTNAISDKNGLWTP
-180 IVLATRDWK
+180 IVLATRDWE
-189 HLKDIK
+189 HLRDVK
-195 SPFYKQLE
+195 SPLYKQLE
-203 KKGLCHGTH
+203 KKGLCERTH
-212 ASVDWFRA
+212 TSVDWFHDK
-220 NFGDRLDAIAAKY
+220 FGNSLDTAAAVY
-233 DENVLDKIFSL
+233 NDSVLDKIFSL

-249 SYNNLQN
+249 SSKDLQN
-256 ISIFNSMTAE
+256 MSIFNSMAAA

-276 ILNFA
+276 ILSFA
-281 ADESIIQTGQIQ
+281 AGESIILTGQIQ
-293 DEMFIILEGEV
+293 DEMFIILEGEM

-309 TPRSPVLKFGPGHVF
+309 TPRSPVLRFGPGHVL
-324 GEVALLTRAKRVA
+324 GEIALLTRAKRAA

-345 RLAFLTRQGLAK
+345 RLVFLTRQGLAK

-377 SLKMLQTV
+377 SLKMLQTI
-385 DELRRLG
+385 DELRRL
-392 SQTS
+392 SS

>member
-1 MNLEKVERRMEIISC
+1 MDIICC
-16 RSNDDVA
+16 RSREDVA
-23 MTAFRFRYQ
+23 LTAFRLRYQ
-32 VYGAEMGW
+32 VYGAEIGV
-40 DDPGI
+40 DDAAI
-45 DHDRKTYI
+45 DHERKIYT
-53 DEFDATARIYVAIK
+53 DEFDAVARIYVAIK

-94 NMLGLETFLQEYA
+94 DMLGLEKFLKEHA

-135 FDDIID
+135 FDDIVD

-166 YTQAISDKNGLWTP
+166 YTNAISDKNGLWTP
-180 IVLATRDWK
+180 IVLATRDWE
-189 HLKDIK
+189 HLRDVK
-195 SPFYKQLE
+195 SPLYKQLE
-203 KKGLCHGTH
+203 KKGLCERTH
-212 ASVDWFRA
+212 TSVDWFHDK
-220 NFGDRLDAIAAKY
+220 FGNSLDTAAAVY
-233 DENVLDKIFSL
+233 NDSVLDKIFSL

-249 SYNNLQN
+249 SSKDLQN
-256 ISIFNSMTAE
+256 ISIFNSMAAA

-276 ILNFA
+276 ILSFA
-281 ADESIIQTGQIQ
+281 AGESIILTGQIQ

-309 TPRSPVLKFGPGHVF
+309 TPRSPVLRFGPGHVL
-324 GEVALLTRAKRVA
+324 GEIALLTRAKRAA

-345 RLAFLTRQGLAK
+345 RLVFLTRQVLAK

-377 SLKMLQTV
+377 SLKMLQTI
-385 DELRRLG
+385 DELRRL
-392 SQTS
+392 SS

>member
-1 MNLEKVERRMEIISC
+1 MDIICC
-16 RSNDDVA
+16 RSREDVA
-23 MTAFRFRYQ
+23 LTAFRLRYL
-32 VYGAEMGW
+32 VYGAEIGV
-40 DDPGI
+40 DDAAI
-45 DHDRKTYI
+45 DHERKIYT
-53 DEFDATARIYVAIK
+53 DEFDAVARIYVAIK

-94 NMLGLETFLQEYA
+94 DMLGLEKFLKEHA

-135 FDDIID
+135 FDDIVD

-166 YTQAISDKNGLWTP
+166 YTNAISDKNGLWTP
-180 IVLATRDWK
+180 IVLATRNWE
-189 HLKDIK
+189 HLRDVK
-195 SPFYKQLE
+195 SPLYKQLE
-203 KKGLCHGTH
+203 KKGLCERTH
-212 ASVDWFRA
+212 TSVDWFHDK
-220 NFGDRLDAIAAKY
+220 FGNSLDTAAAVY
-233 DENVLDKIFSL
+233 NDSVLDKIFSL

-249 SYNNLQN
+249 SSKDLQN
-256 ISIFNSMTAE
+256 ISIFNSMAAA

-276 ILNFA
+276 ILSFA
-281 ADESIIQTGQIQ
+281 AGESIILTGQIQ
-293 DEMFIILEGEV
+293 DEMFIILEGEI

-309 TPRSPVLKFGPGHVF
+309 TPRSPVLRFGPGHVL
-324 GEVALLTRAKRVA
+324 GEIALLTRAKRAA

-345 RLAFLTRQGLAK
+345 RLVFLTRQGLAK

-377 SLKMLQTV
+377 SLKMLQTI
-385 DELRRLG
+385 DELRRL
-392 SQTS
+392 SS